1 MFSPFAELNLYFMFF
16 SSILILRIVF
26 NNLYWHLWAIRIAT
40 ASVQNL
46 KSQQAVL
53 HPLEAAWG
61 PNQVKH
67 PVLLCTALTTTKAV
81 VSPTLALNRFKLMLF
96 ITGWKG
102 RQGKSMP
109 AALGNFLTNALK
121 PLSHKW
127 TDLHSKTYSR
137 TTFSLYSYV
146 LSAFELPS
154 FSLPCRWRILS
165 PHSRQRI
172 PLLSSSYAE
181 NIQGY
186 KAIITS
192 SLLVAGAIFF
202 FFE

>member
-1 MFSPFAELNLYFMFF
+1 MFFF

-26 NNLYWHLWAIRIAT
+26 NNLYWHLWAIRIAA
-40 ASVQNL
+40 ASVQDL
-46 KSQQAVL
+46 KGRQAVL

-61 PNQVKH
+61 PYQVKH

-109 AALGNFLTNALK
+109 AALGNFLTNTLK

-137 TTFSLYSYV
+137 TTFSLYSYI
-146 LSAFELPS
+146 LSAFELAF
-154 FSLPCRWRILS
+154 FSLHSRWRTLLL
-165 PHSRQRI
+165 HSRQRI
-172 PLLSSSYAE
+172 LSLSSSYAE
-181 NIQGY
+181 NTHGY
-186 KAIITS
+186 TAIIIS
-192 SLLVAGAIFF
+192 SLLVASAISF
-202 FFE
+202 